1 MKLSVVTTMY
11 YSAPYLDEFYQRIFS
26 TIKKI
31 TDDYEIV
38 FVNDGSPDE
47 SLDKALMIREKDSNV
62 KIIDLSRNFGHHKAI
77 MTGLSH
83 TAGDYVFLIDCDLE
97 EDPELLEDFWRKMND
112 ENDIDVVYGVQ
123 KRRKGKI
130 FERLSGWAFYKI
142 FNLLSDVKIK
152 KNLLVTRIMK
162 KKYVDAL
169 IQHKEKV
176 MMFVGL
182 CELTGFNQKTITVK
196 KKSKS
201 TTTYNFLK
209 KINMAVNALVSLS
222 SKPLYMIFYIGSI
235 MSFFSFFITI
245 FFIFRK
251 FFYGISISGWTSL
264 IVSLWVIGG
273 ATIFSLG
280 IIGIYLSKIF
290 LEVKDR
296 PYVIIKDKYSSNE

>member
-83 TAGDYVFLIDCDLE
+83 TSGDYVFLIDCDLE

>member
-11 YSAPYLDEFYQRIFS
+11 YSEPYLDEFYERIVKS
-26 TIKKI
+26 IKKI

-38 FVNDGSPDE
+38 FVNDGSPDD
-47 SLDKALMIREKDSNV
+47 SLQKALSLREKDKNIKV
-62 KIIDLSRNFGHHKAI
+62 LDLSRNFGHHKAI

-83 TAGDYVFLIDCDLE
+83 TNGDYVFLIDCDLE
-97 EDPELLEDFWRKMND
+97 EDPELLEEFWDKMND
-112 ENDIDVVYGVQ
+112 EDGIDVVFGVQ
-123 KRRKGKI
+123 ERRKGKA
-130 FERLSGWAFYKI
+130 FERFSGWAFYKI
-142 FNLLSDVKIK
+142 FNLLSDIKIE
-152 KNLLVTRIMK
+152 KNLLVIRIMK

-169 IQHKEKV
+169 IRHREKV

-182 CELTGFNQKTITVK
+182 CELTGFNQKTIAVK

-201 TTTYNFLK
+201 TTTYNFFK

-235 MSFFSFFITI
+235 MSFFSFFIAV

-251 FFYGISISGWTSL
+251 LFYGISISGWTSL
-264 IVSLWVIGG
+264 VVSLWAISGV
-273 ATIFSLG
+273 TIFSLG

-296 PYVIIKDKYSSNE
+296 PYVIIKDKYSNDE